1 MNKVN
6 PFPALTAS
14 TPLIFLSTLSYT
26 VEVAL
31 VASLSKTSL
40 AKETA
45 KSASVFSA

>member
-26 VEVAL
+26 DEVAL
-31 VASLSKTSL
+31 VTSLSKTSL
-40 AKETA
+40 AKGTT
-45 KSASVFSA
+45 KSVSVFSA